1 MVEEDRL
8 GGPRAEGE
16 GIIGVTPQ
24 PRLAPGGLQEGETGP
39 LLPAPDFRPG
49 RPVLPDELERNRVS
63 FIQRADTLDTE
74 IQEAAKLIPGNIERL
89 RTIPSTQG
97 FSPVP
102 IPGQSIGQNIGRTLR
117 RVLFGSEAEEEFRAQ
132 VETIETLR
140 EELNN
145 VVWQSGVLNA
155 LPVWVEAG
163 LVDKPAD
170 IIALTRKGSI
180 ATPEEIEFMS
190 DAIIRV
196 KTSRAQRSTEAAEFA
211 ETLAEGSGS
220 LSALLSINPASVSS
234 QELVNELVGAGQFQL
249 PVGITVDDARS
260 MLLSIGFTDAQI
272 DEELFDAAAESFRL
286 SQELQAFNARA
297 ELIREEGQ
305 KIGAGEIVSAI
316 RREQWLRA
324 LTQPALAILRPLAWY
339 AEKVAKPNFVT
350 LAQSTQAPAE
360 LGKELGLVEGVIQY
374 PFAWPTRESAEQF
387 TKFVAI
393 AESEGKGSWTAK
405 ALAFDEWDANWA
417 HKLAAEITGDPLTLM
432 GFGIY
437 TRITSQVK
445 VVGPAVRHTEQ
456 AFVYMGEVPFRGLS
470 AAWRRGVPRTLQQH
484 GQKVG
489 QDAFQLLRQMTA
501 EAKNLKIPFQQT
513 DPGDLAGLV
522 REGIDQAAT
531 NPQAM
536 DTLTVFGR
544 ILTQHQP
551 YTVEDIRAL
560 YPALGLSE
568 DLVPI
573 SRELVSEFNR
583 AFERSEG
590 YAVTKFFDSDTV
602 SEYIAKSVFGLDDE
616 LSKKVVRDALE
627 ARIQAG
633 ITAAKKTVEGGSLRD
648 MVLGIND
655 HIVGGFVAAQRASI
669 ANTRHQTGLVGGMM
683 DGLDFLTRAI
693 WMDKVDKFVT
703 QKFARAYLVFGF
715 YSVAN
720 IAEAGAKTIFAGV
733 SPFFRRSR
741 VYDTLG
747 IRAHRLNGLPSNLA
761 VPGQGGFDLTLAMP
775 VEQMRTLV
783 RRRQGNQAENKLA
796 RLAQRAAQRYVTAY
810 NEGRTL
816 RSIGNDLQTVFGYNL
831 GTQIT
836 NAQLGNYMNRILYKV
851 LSETAPEVIEGAGRV
866 IDDITRSFDNVFD
879 ERVAEDYRSAL
890 FDYLLTGDVD
900 LLDDF
905 TKTFTPG
912 RVHSGEIAKALDQYT
927 ELPTD
932 IKDTLVSQA
941 ESGQLWGNIDE
952 LRTVFEERIFQHY
965 FSSAEMFERSF
976 REIFEDI
983 FEAPVRSQV
992 ELNAKLDIVKNTL
1005 ETFDD
1010 MVFNT
1015 LAAAVTYSRNVHNRA
1030 EASAIFE
1037 SVWTE
1042 RIIPNLERVTFGI
1055 EDAADELRRSLNSE
1069 VFSGLNQSTKDKYNI
1084 IIDQMVRKAKIYQ
1097 NARLEQNEVRTSY
1110 FRRNGTRF
1118 VAADKRNNSNFWD
1131 GYFRDTDQVWERA
1144 RSAVHGQGGVNQKL
1158 LGAAVEL
1165 DAAILPPLE
1174 NFSTRALSRAD
1185 VARMYGIHPGD
1196 LERSVYLT
1204 DIMAIQGKDNF
1215 IDAAL
1220 MRAQLMARQ
1229 QGIEAEDFGWT
1240 RTAIAEVY
1248 DGITAKLKAN
1258 PNVSTGIESL
1268 EHQLE
1273 AAMQDVR
1280 SIGFRR
1286 NALMDDEKLQVV
1298 QAAVDDLQARIRG
1311 KPLAPKLIN
1320 EGVQFVPEVRAG
1332 TTALP
1337 SGEAQAARRN
1347 TLIRDILTE
1356 DRRELESVRDFVAT
1370 SVSTIKSGPRRDFN
1384 AASTR
1389 LTRMRDRGVDIRR
1402 ADSALNIFGGLRD
1415 AGQSQAV
1422 RDTRIEAWDAFIQS
1436 LDTLSI
1442 DVESTLENR
1451 AVALGKQH
1459 LLPGQRG
1466 AEEAVIQPATGSPEF
1481 IQNLVNAG
1489 LAEDTA
1495 TRVSGVLQTLGA
1507 EGKQFTRR
1515 SLQREIGP
1523 GANIRGTGIVDELER
1538 LGIIVRTSESGVFR
1552 LQGET
1557 ARSRIVQDVIRE
1569 EQFVGGPT
1577 LEFTRKNL
1585 RTFQG
1590 ANEPADWV
1598 LREIYNPD
1606 GTWNEIRQ
1614 AAFDETNAR
1623 RQLDFPDYENQTAL
1637 SHVMKAIFPFWGYE
1651 AHRWAWYLPREAV
1664 RHPGVFGTWGKYI
1677 DNTDQGYIS
1686 IPNLP
1691 LDINPLRGTIFMGGF
1706 RRLQQRDYPEY
1717 YDNFKGASEFFD
1729 YGSRWGFYPGFP
1741 IGFVMAGWGAK
1752 SGGSQWGELL
1762 PALARNALVDIPG
1775 AIAPEASERLRQVIF
1790 PDRFR
1795 DFIIANEV
1803 SRLDFDKEQG
1813 INGMELLRKRLLDEE
1828 FTPEEE
1834 AIWVRAA
1841 RGVATWGLLMEQTGL
1856 FRLRPEEKTQVYKD
1870 VNQILSEE
1878 TGVPIPVLED
1888 MRRAG
1893 IRYEDVFGGL
1903 SPEAK
1908 RRLNVLEKYQRFAG
1922 GSLALLPSEIGKS
1935 QALTREFWQTVEN
1948 QNTEARQKLLTVEQD
1963 FLVGRQTFAQWEGAL
1978 VEYINDGSN
1987 VIENLKEA
1995 PRYKDVP
2002 VTQEE
2007 RLTVAEETG
2016 IKIFYHPLE
2025 ELRTL
2030 YFEKELEE
2038 VYDED
2043 TGQVVSDFDGLF
2055 LYRDVITQSLPD
2067 SDAEE
2072 FQAFRR
2078 RNDTPL
2084 TALRFEVSKTM
2095 FRPYKNI
2102 RDVVL
2107 ESFEAD
2113 EQILIREFLAKVKLL
2128 GGKERAEEIREMP
2141 LGDGD
2146 TTIIAEYN
2154 KRVRTSRNN
2163 LRTVDVEL
2171 DAWLNVFGEA
2181 RSFLTPH
2188 ARIRHDE
2195 IVRQLRVGN
2204 LGDVLQ

>member
-1 MVEEDRL
+1 MVEPRL
-8 GGPRAEGE
+8 GGERAEGE
-16 GIIGVTPQ
+16 GIIGVIPP
-24 PRLAPGGLQEGETGP
+24 PRVAPGGLPEGVSGP
-39 LLPAPDFRPG
+39 RLPEPDFRPG
-49 RPVLPDELERNRVS
+49 RPVLPEDLEQNR
-63 FIQRADTLDTE
+63 IGLIERADTLDTE
-74 IQEAAKLIPGNIERL
+74 IQEGAKLIPGNINRL
-89 RTIPSTQG
+89 RAVPTAPG
-97 FSPVP
+97 FGP
-102 IPGQSIGQNIGRTLR
+102 IPNPSQFIGTPIGQAIR
-117 RVLFGSEAEEEFRAQ
+117 RKLFGSEAEAEFTAQ
-132 VETIETLR
+132 VEKITLLR
-140 EELNN
+140 EELNT

-155 LPVWVEAG
+155 LPVWIEAG
-163 LVDKPAD
+163 VVNKPAD
-170 IIALTRKGSI
+170 IMALTRKGAV

-190 DAIIRV
+190 DAIMRV
-196 KTSRAQRSTEAAEFA
+196 QASRAQRSTEAAEFA
-211 ETLAEGSGS
+211 EILAEGEGS
-220 LSALLSINPASVSS
+220 LSALLSINPSSIGS
-234 QELVNELVGAGQFQL
+234 QELVNELVAAGQFQL
-249 PVGITVDDARS
+249 PVGISVEDARS
-260 MLLSIGFTDAQI
+260 MLLSIGFTDAQVN
-272 DEELFDAAAESFRL
+272 EELFDAAAESFRL
-286 SQELQAFNARA
+286 SQELQAWNARA

-350 LAQSTQAPAE
+350 LAQSTQAPAQ
-360 LGKELGLVEGVIQY
+360 LGEELGLPEGVIQY
-374 PFAWPTRESAEQF
+374 PFAWPTQESAEQF

-405 ALAFDEWDANWA
+405 ALAFDAWDANWG
-417 HKLAAEITGDPLTLM
+417 HKLAAEIAGDPITLM
-432 GFGIY
+432 GFSIY
-437 TRITSQVK
+437 TKMTRGVPF
-445 VVGPAVRHTEQ
+445 VGPAVRHTER

-470 AAWRRGVPRTLQQH
+470 TAWRRTVPRTLQQH
-484 GQKVG
+484 GQGVG
-489 QDAFQLLRQMTA
+489 RTVFNLVRTVTA
-501 EAKNLKIPFQQT
+501 EAKAHVPFRQT
-513 DPGDLAGLV
+513 DPGDLRGLV
-522 REGIDQAAT
+522 TEAIDQGAT

-536 DTLTVFGR
+536 DSLTVMGR
-544 ILTQHQP
+544 ALIQHTP
-551 YTVEDIRAL
+551 YEADDIRAL
-560 YPALGLSE
+560 YPSLGITDDS
-568 DLVPI
+568 VPI
-573 SRELVSEFNR
+573 TRELVSEFNR
-583 AFERSEG
+583 AFEKSEG
-590 YAVTKFFDSDTV
+590 YATTKFFDSDTV
-602 SEYIAKSVFGLDDE
+602 SEFIAKRVFGLDDE
-616 LSKKVVRDALE
+616 TSKKVIRDALDVRVQE
-627 ARIQAG
+627 AIR
-633 ITAAKKTVEGGSLRD
+633 AAKKTVEGGTLREQ
-648 MVLGIND
+648 VLAIND
-655 HIVGGFVAAQRASI
+655 HVVNGFVKAQRASI
-669 ANTRHQTGLVGGMM
+669 ANARHQTGLVGGMM
-683 DGLDFLTRAI
+683 DGLDVFTRAI

-720 IAEAGAKTIFAGV
+720 VAEAGAKTIFAGV

-747 IRAHRLNGLPSNLA
+747 VRAHKLNGLPSNLA
-761 VPGQGGFDLTLAMP
+761 LPGQGGFDLSLAMP
-775 VEQMRTLV
+775 IEQMRTLT
-783 RRRQGNQAENKLA
+783 RRRQGNQSESKLA
-796 RLAQRAAQRYVTAY
+796 RLAHRATQRYVTAY

-816 RSIGNDLQTVFGYNL
+816 SAIGNDLQTAFGYNL

-866 IDDITRSFDNVFD
+866 IDDVTKGFDNVFD
-879 ERVAEDYRSAL
+879 ERVAEDYRAAL

-900 LLDDF
+900 LLDNF
-905 TKTFTPG
+905 TTTFTPG
-912 RVHSGEIAKALDQYT
+912 RVHAGEVAKALDQYT

-932 IKDTLVSQA
+932 IKDTLAARA
-941 ESGQLWGNIDE
+941 EDGSLWGNIDE
-952 LRTVFEERIFQHY
+952 LRDVFEERIFQHY
-965 FSSAEMFERSF
+965 FSSPEMFERSF
-976 REIFEDI
+976 REVFEGIFES
-983 FEAPVRSQV
+983 PVRNQA
-992 ELNAKLDIVKNTL
+992 ELNTKLDIVKNTL

-1010 MVFNT
+1010 MVSNT

-1030 EASAIFE
+1030 EADSIFQ

-1069 VFSGLNQSTKDKYNI
+1069 VFSAMNQTQKDKYNI
-1084 IIDQMVRKAKIYQ
+1084 VIDQMVRKAKIYQ

-1165 DAAILPPLE
+1165 DAAIFPPLE
-1174 NFSTRALSRAD
+1174 NFSTRPISRAD
-1185 VARMYGIHPGD
+1185 VARMYGIHPAD

-1204 DIMAIQGKDNF
+1204 DVMAIQGKDNF
-1215 IDAAL
+1215 IDSAL

-1229 QGIEAEDFGWT
+1229 QGIAAEDFGWT
-1240 RTAIAEVY
+1240 RESIADVY
-1248 DGITAKLKAN
+1248 NGITAKLKAN
-1258 PNVSTGIESL
+1258 PDVNTGIESL
-1268 EHQLE
+1268 THQLD

-1286 NALMDDEKLQVV
+1286 NALMDDEKLAIV
-1298 QAAVDDLQARIRG
+1298 QSAVDDLQGRIRG
-1311 KPLAPKLIN
+1311 KPLAPKLVN
-1320 EGVQFVPEVRAG
+1320 EGVQFVPEIRPG

-1347 TLIRDILTE
+1347 ATVRDILTE
-1356 DRRELESVRDFVAT
+1356 DRRELESVQEFVADGVT
-1370 SVSTIKSGPRRDFN
+1370 RIKSGPRRDFN

-1389 LTRMRDRGVDIRR
+1389 LARMRDRGVDIRR
-1402 ADSALNIFGGLRD
+1402 SDSILNVFGDLRD
-1415 AGQSQAV
+1415 AGQSLPV
-1422 RDTRIEAWDAFIQS
+1422 REARIESWDAFVQS

-1442 DVESTLENR
+1442 DVEATLENR

-1466 AEEAVIQPATGSPEF
+1466 AEEAVIQAPTGSPEF
-1481 IQNLVNAG
+1481 IQNLVDAG

-1507 EGKQFTRR
+1507 KGNQFTRR
-1515 SLQREIGP
+1515 SLAREIGP
-1523 GANIRGTGIVDELER
+1523 GANIRGTSIVDELER
-1538 LGIIVRTSESGVFR
+1538 LNIIVRTQEPGVFR

-1557 ARSRIVQDVIRE
+1557 ARSHIVQDVIRE

-1577 LEFTRKNL
+1577 LEFQRKNL

-1590 ANEPADWV
+1590 ANEPPDWA
-1598 LREIYNPD
+1598 LREIFNPD
-1606 GTWNEIRQ
+1606 GTWQEVRQ

-1623 RQLDFPDYENQTAL
+1623 RNLDFPDYENQTAL
-1637 SHVMKAIFPFWGYE
+1637 SYVMKAIFPFWGYE

-1717 YDNFKGASEFFD
+1717 YDNFKGLSEYFD
-1729 YGSRWGFYPGFP
+1729 YGSRWGFYPGAPVGIF
-1741 IGFVMAGWGAK
+1741 MAGWGAK
-1752 SGGSQWGELL
+1752 SGGSQWGEIL
-1762 PALARNALVDIPG
+1762 PALARNAFIDIPG
-1775 AIAPEASERLRQVIF
+1775 AVAPEAAERLRQVIF

-1795 DFIIANEV
+1795 DFLIANEV
-1803 SRLDFDKEQG
+1803 SRLDFDKELG
-1813 INGMELLRKRLLDEE
+1813 INGMELLRKKLLDEE
-1828 FTPEEE
+1828 FTEEE
-1834 AIWVRAA
+1834 NAIWFRAA

-1878 TGVPIPVLED
+1878 TGVPVAVLED

-1893 IRYEDVFGGL
+1893 IRYEDVFGGI

-1935 QALTREFWQTVEN
+1935 QALTREFWQTVEK
-1948 QNTEARQKLLTVEQD
+1948 QNTDARQKLLTVEQD
-1963 FLVGRQTFAQWEGAL
+1963 FLAGRQTFAQWEGAL

-1987 VIENLKEA
+1987 VIGNLKET

-2030 YFEKELEE
+2030 YFEKELED

-2043 TGQVVSDFDGLF
+2043 TGQVISDFDGLF

-2067 SDAEE
+2067 RDAEE

-2107 ESFEAD
+2107 DSFERD
-2113 EQILIREFLAKVKLL
+2113 EQILIREFLAKVRLL
-2128 GGKERAEEIREMP
+2128 GGQERAEEIRAMP
-2141 LGDGD
+2141 FGDGD

-2154 KRVRTSRNN
+2154 SRVRTSREN
-2163 LRTVDVEL
+2163 LRVVDVEL

-2181 RSFLTPH
+2181 HSFQTPF

-2195 IVRQLRVGN
+2195 IVRQLRIGN
-2204 LGDVLQ
+2204 LGDVLN